1 MIYSVIEIIATLF
14 DAVFFT
20 WFIPSFLHTKFYLQK
35 KWTWVFPFLVLA
47 SILIFDRLLPGFDLL
62 AIIIALILALLYA
75 MSICNKKWFRA
86 VFAAASYILVI
97 MFGSSL
103 VFAAFSIVPDFSA
116 ATGEVMQGNASI
128 ARIVYLVFAKL
139 SQFIVFQF
147 VLLAFKKSD
156 NLDKKNGV
164 FVFLYSLATII
175 GLGALMSISVS
186 DIEGKSRV
194 ATSIVLLVLVA
205 SLFSIYIMIRQVMK
219 MQRQEYEYKLMQ
231 EKMNAEKARAEDAD
245 AIWENIRRVRHD
257 MRNHFTVLKGK
268 LKEGDLKSCEEYIDE
283 IYPTIESVGNL
294 VHTGNAVIDYLINTK
309 FSKDKEIQIIV
320 SGFAEIYG
328 DIEDADLASMLGN
341 ILDNAFEAVAKLSDP
356 TNKRIELYFLKQNQ
370 NRIILCKNSIENSV
384 LQSNKDLR
392 STKRG
397 NEHGY
402 GHKIVATVAEKYGG
416 FVEYLEN
423 NGMFCVQIILPD
435 KTE

>member
-1 MIYSVIEIIATLF
+1 MQGS
-14 DAVFFT
+14 
-20 WFIPSFLHTKFYLQK
+20 
-35 KWTWVFPFLVLA
+35 A
-47 SILIFDRLLPGFDLL
+47 SITRILYL
-62 AIIIALILALLYA
+62 AIGRL
-75 MSICNKKWFRA
+75 
-86 VFAAASYILVI
+86 
-97 MFGSSL
+97 
-103 VFAAFSIVPDFSA
+103 
-116 ATGEVMQGNASI
+116 
-128 ARIVYLVFAKL
+128 
-139 SQFIVFQF
+139 FQF
-147 VLLAFKKSD
+147 FVYQIILFLFKKTD
-156 NLDKKNGV
+156 DLDRKNGV
-164 FVFLYSLATII
+164 FVLFYSLITML
-175 GLGALMSISVS
+175 GLSALMSITVS
-186 DIEGKSRV
+186 DLEGKSKI
-194 ATSIVLLVLVA
+194 SIAILSVILIV

-320 SGFAEIYG
+320 SGFAEIFG

-384 LQSNKDLR
+384 LQSNKELR

-397 NEHGY
+397 SEHGY